1 MLKTTNAIYEVLYS
15 TSLQLCVEY
24 LLRDRNIVFIHKMIV
39 ISCQV
44 MTLGWYGDQ
53 IKARAAHS
61 LFLRE
66 DVATPWTS
74 FLFAGHAKCE
84 HEH

>member
-1 MLKTTNAIYEVLYS
+1 MLCMKFFTPHHYNCVWNTYYETEILS
-15 TSLQLCVEY
+15 S
-24 LLRDRNIVFIHKMIV
+24 VFIHKMIV

-53 IKARAAHS
+53 MKARAAHS